1 MWLSYAD
8 EAGLFEVDFNQGP
21 LGHVSDKPT
30 TVGTNLPDLRDL
42 QGLKGETKGPWK
54 GDSKQLAM
62 WAPGLVDAIA
72 LALRKWPQYKVY
84 CVTQADWERHVA
96 NNVKI

>member
-1 MWLSYAD
+1 MKRV
-8 EAGLFEVDFNQGP
+8 LFEVDFNQGP

-72 LALRKWPQYKVY
+72 PRATEVAAIQS
-84 CVTQADWERHVA
+84 VTA
-96 NNVKI
+96 